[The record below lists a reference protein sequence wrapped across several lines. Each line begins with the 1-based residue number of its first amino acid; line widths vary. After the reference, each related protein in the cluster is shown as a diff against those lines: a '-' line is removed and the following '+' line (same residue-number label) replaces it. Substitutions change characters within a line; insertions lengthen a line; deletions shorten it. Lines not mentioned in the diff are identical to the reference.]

1 MRYIRRFFF
10 LLTHSDDD
18 PKIAREAAH
27 VGFLL
32 AALWIALLALAF
44 SVSS

>member
-1 MRYIRRFFF
+1 MRYFQRLFF

-18 PKIAREAAH
+18 PDIRREAAH

-32 AALWIALLALAF
+32 ATLWLSLLFLIVTVA
-44 SVSS
+44 